1 MSDRNPLK
9 NLLKRVLKRELVT
22 KHGARAVYS
31 HLLQNKQNLLQ
42 NKQNHLQNKQQSKS
56 GGSQASHHCHKS
68 KVVQQKQQETNASSK
83 SVHVHQ
89 HKHNQHHKHKPQ
101 IKIHK
106 VKSHI
111 EIDQTEE
118 KGGEKQPNK
127 KTKKTVHKS
136 QTKTKCNPIPESPSS
151 PEETPTLDEHVEV
164 ESERQT
170 PDEVHVEMKTV
181 LFTPP
186 NLTPPV
192 SRLRRTRRF
201 GRVQKTIKFSEEKK
215 L

>member
-31 HLLQNKQNLLQ
+31 HLLQNKQN
-42 NKQNHLQNKQQSKS
+42 HIQNKQQSKS
-56 GGSQASHHCHKS
+56 AGSIHHCHKS
-68 KVVQQKQQETNASSK
+68 KVFQQKQETNASSK

-170 PDEVHVEMKTV
+170 LDEGHVEMKTD

-201 GRVQKTIKFSEEKK
+201 GRVQKIIKFSEDE
-215 L
+215 

>member
-31 HLLQNKQNLLQ
+31 HLLQNKQN
-42 NKQNHLQNKQQSKS
+42 HLQNKQQSKS
-56 GGSQASHHCHKS
+56 GGSIHHCQKS
-68 KVVQQKQQETNASSK
+68 KVVQEKQETNASSK
-83 SVHVHQ
+83 SVDIHQ
-89 HKHNQHHKHKPQ
+89 HHQHTHNQHHKHQHKPQ

-164 ESERQT
+164 ESERRT
-170 PDEVHVEMKTV
+170 PDEGHVEMKTD

-201 GRVQKTIKFSEEKK
+201 GRVQKIIKFSEDE
-215 L
+215 